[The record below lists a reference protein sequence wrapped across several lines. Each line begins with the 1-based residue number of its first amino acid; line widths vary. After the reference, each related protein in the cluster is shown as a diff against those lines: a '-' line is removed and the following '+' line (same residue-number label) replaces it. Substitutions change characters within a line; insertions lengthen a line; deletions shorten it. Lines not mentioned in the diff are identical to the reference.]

1 MTKVCVMQSQV
12 PAADRHLPC
21 DTERPESIAR
31 VQQENPIDHIM
42 LTLWCGWNAFLDSR
56 QPGAAASPFKPRLM
70 LGFWLALA
78 AMWAIVGTVTLCV
91 RTDWHSLTHQPE
103 MVGKAFVHDFTVQVA
118 YVWSTYKSH
127 HRLRHLLPE
136 IYGVLKLACLV
147 LPSTLVLHVLPLLR
161 DVWTATT
168 FAVSFP
174 LWGALL
180 RNLFSGNKRN
190 AEYLAVFLVYFFV
203 YLNVAA

>member
-1 MTKVCVMQSQV
+1 MQSQV

-21 DTERPESIAR
+21 DTERPETFAR

-78 AMWAIVGTVTLCV
+78 AMWAIVGTVTLCI
-91 RTDWHSLTHQPE
+91 RIDWHSLTHQPE
-103 MVGKAFVHDFTVQVA
+103 MVGKAFVHNFTVQVA
-118 YVWSTYKSH
+118 YVWSSYKGH

-136 IYGVLKLACLV
+136 IYAVLKLGCLV
-147 LPSTLVLHVLPLLR
+147 LPLRWCCMCCPYYVMCGLLPHLLFPLLCG
-161 DVWTATT
+161 VLCLEIC
-168 FAVSFP
+168 FAGTKEMPNILLSFWFTS
-174 LWGALL
+174 L
-180 RNLFSGNKRN
+180 
-190 AEYLAVFLVYFFV
+190 YI
-203 YLNVAA
+203 